1 MKTKSIK
8 TYVEENEKLRS
19 KLEKRS
25 VSLYLFASLSLLLF
39 RSLSLYLS
47 PHIFLSISFSLSL
60 RTREVRD
67 LKRALKDL
75 TELQDSDDDES
86 QMSDSDDDD
95 RAAKRQR
102 GVQDPDSDSDE

>member
-1 MKTKSIK
+1 MGQPSYLALPLPPSIPH
-8 TYVEENEKLRS
+8 
-19 KLEKRS
+19 
-25 VSLYLFASLSLLLF
+25 A
-39 RSLSLYLS
+39 LSLYLS

-102 GVQDPDSDSDE
+102 GVQDSDSDSDE